1 MSYYKNFASY
11 EDGIVGAKGFYV
23 KVVDM
28 DGKEYISSAIP
39 IDHIDLVLLEGE
51 QAIMETTNWSI
62 WNGTDK
68 KVVVFAG
75 GTIRRIE
82 AILL

>member
-1 MSYYKNFASY
+1 MCGYDDKCVGYKDMDVGRGGMSYYKNFASY

-39 IDHIDLVLLEGE
+39 IDHIDLVLF
-51 QAIMETTNWSI
+51 S
-62 WNGTDK
+62 
-68 KVVVFAG
+68 
-75 GTIRRIE
+75 
-82 AILL
+82 